1 MEIKKEF
8 IMEIRKEIQVR
19 RIIREELT
27 REYGHSLS
35 ERDMMRLEEGLMD
48 WGRQVGGAVKSVV
61 GMGAGAAKDAAGKAV
76 GAVTGAAGKAVGA
89 VGDAAG
95 AAKTAVT
102 GAVSGAKDAI
112 GRQWAASTK
121 GIVDNVDAASKAL
134 SVAWAKGQIEPLKK
148 AIGDMKAKLTAAEAE
163 VAKLEKTAA
172 SGAPAAGGAPAA
184 PAIAERVTRRVI
196 DRLVEHDRMLRRGRY

>member
-27 REYGHSLS
+27 REYGNSLS

-48 WGRQVGGAVKSVV
+48 WGKQIAGGVKSVF
-61 GMGAGAAKDAAGKAV
+61 GAGAGAAK
-76 GAVTGAAGKAVGA
+76 GAADKAVGA
-89 VGDAAG
+89 VGNAATAVGG
-95 AAKTAVT
+95 AVSDAKTAVGT
-102 GAVSGAKDAI
+102 AVTGAKDAI

-121 GIVDNVDAASKAL
+121 GIVAGVDNASKAL
-134 SVAWAKGQIEPLKK
+134 SVAWAQGQIGPLEK
-148 AIGDMKAKLTAAEAE
+148 AIGEMKSKLAAAEAE
-163 VAKLEKTAA
+163 VAKLKEKAA
-172 SGAPAAGGAPAA
+172 SGPPAA
-184 PAIAERVTRRVI
+184 AIAERVTRRVI